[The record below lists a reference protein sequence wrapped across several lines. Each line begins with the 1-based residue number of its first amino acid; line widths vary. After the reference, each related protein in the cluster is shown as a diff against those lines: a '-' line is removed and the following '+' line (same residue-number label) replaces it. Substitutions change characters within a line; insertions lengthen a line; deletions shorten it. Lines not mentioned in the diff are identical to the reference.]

1 MKILITGGSGFVG
14 SNLAFKLSQIQRFS
28 IIVFDN
34 LKRRGAELNLIQFKE
49 LGIRFIHGD
58 IRCKDDLE
66 SIGEIDLII
75 DASAE
80 PSVLAGINGGHR
92 QLININL
99 IGTINLM
106 DLALKN
112 KAKFIFLSTSRIFPI
127 ESLNK
132 IKFKEQKTRFSI
144 LDHQDLKG
152 VSKNGISEKFSKEGP
167 KSLYGASKYAI
178 EVLIQEYVE
187 FLGLNSIVNRCGVI
201 AGPGQLGKVD
211 QGVASLWVA
220 RHYWK
225 KPLSYFG
232 YGGTGKQVRDMLHI
246 DDLVDL
252 IIIQINKFEMC
263 RSKIFN
269 VGGGINSSS
278 SLLELTEICQNI
290 TGNKLNISS
299 VKEDRTADIRIYIS
313 DNQKIRNLLGWKPQ
327 KNAEN
332 IAVDIFTWIKQNEN
346 KLEHILA

>member
-14 SNLAFKLSQIQRFS
+14 SNLAMKLSQNKGFS

-34 LKRRGAELNLIQFKE
+34 LKRRGAELNLNHFQE
-49 LGIRFIHGD
+49 LGINFIHGD

-66 SIGEIDLII
+66 SIGDIDLII

-112 KAKFIFLSTSRIFPI
+112 NAKFIFLSTSRVFPI
-127 ESLNK
+127 KSLNK
-132 IKFKEQKTRFSI
+132 IKFKELETRYTI
-144 LDHQDLKG
+144 LEQQDMIGLSNK
-152 VSKNGISEKFSKEGP
+152 GISETFSKEGP

-187 FLGLNSIVNRCGVI
+187 FLGLNSIINRCGVI

-252 IIIQINKFEMC
+252 IVIQINEFDKC
-263 RSKIFN
+263 RSQTFN
-269 VGGGINSSS
+269 VGGGMKSSA
-278 SLLELTEICQNI
+278 SLLELTQICENI
-290 TGNKLNISS
+290 TDNKLNITP
-299 VKEDRTADIRIYIS
+299 VNKDRIADIRIYIS
-313 DNQKIRNLLGWKPQ
+313 DNEKINRLLDWEPK
-327 KNAEN
+327 KNVEK
-332 IAVDIFTWIKQNEN
+332 IVTDIYTWIKQNEN
-346 KLEHILA
+346 NLEQILA